1 MTEPNLVFLQKLR
14 FLVYD
19 AACMYCYKFPSLGDI
34 YFCAVYTLWTWEL
47 ARDQEILLC
56 GVAVGYM
63 KLLDFLDLS

>member
-34 YFCAVYTLWTWEL
+34 YFRAVYTLWTWEL
-47 ARDQEILLC
+47 ARD
-56 GVAVGYM
+56 
-63 KLLDFLDLS
+63 